1 MSYFIELV
9 VSGLAV
15 GAIYGLV
22 AMSFAVIFKATGI
35 VNFAQGEIGMLTA
48 YTTWSLAT
56 TLGTGAVFTVL
67 LSVIVGAVI
76 GLLCERLI
84 MRPMLGEPV
93 LSVVLV
99 TVGLAVVLRSMVTMI
114 WDASPHKFEVARAD
128 EILQIGGIGM
138 RVSQVGVIAVL
149 LLALAGFWF
158 FLRRSRFGV
167 AMRAVAA
174 DEKTA
179 RLMGVSTARVQ
190 AVAWASAS
198 ALAGLA
204 GAFFAVIY
212 GLAPTVFELGL
223 KAFPATVLGGF
234 DSILGSGGSGLFIGV
249 LENLVGGYLPSTL
262 KEISGFMLI
271 LVVLMVR
278 PFGLFGEKRIE
289 RV

>member
-1 MSYFIELV
+1 MNYFVELL

-22 AMSFAVIFKATGI
+22 AMGFAVIYKATGI
-35 VNFAQGEIGMLTA
+35 VNFAQGEVGMLSA
-48 YTTWSLAT
+48 YITWSLAT
-56 TLGTGAVFTVL
+56 TQGTGSLATVVL
-67 LSVIVGAVI
+67 AIAVGAVL

-99 TVGLAVVLRSMVTMI
+99 TVGLAVVLRSIVTI
-114 WDASPHKFEVARAD
+114 VWGASPHKFEVAGAD
-128 EILQIGGIGM
+128 EIVSLGGIGL
-138 RVSQVGVIAVL
+138 RVSQLGVLGAL
-149 LLALAGFWF
+149 LLAVAGFWY
-158 FLRRSRFGV
+158 FLGHSRFGV

-198 ALAGLA
+198 GLAGLA
-204 GAFFAVIY
+204 GALFAVIY
-212 GLAPTVFELGL
+212 GLTPTIYELGL

-234 DSILGSGGSGLFIGV
+234 DSVLGSGVSGLIIGV
-249 LENLVGGYLPSTL
+249 LENMTGGYLSSSL
-262 KEISGFMLI
+262 KEIAGFMLI